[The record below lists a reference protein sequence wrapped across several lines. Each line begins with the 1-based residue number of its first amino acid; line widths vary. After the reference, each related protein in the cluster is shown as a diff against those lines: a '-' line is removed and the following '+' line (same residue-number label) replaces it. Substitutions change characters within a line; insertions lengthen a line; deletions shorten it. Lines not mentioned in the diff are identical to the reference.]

1 MGVRS
6 VPGDC
11 EVVLDVAAGTVMYI
25 PSQYFAGFK
34 SREHARPFA
43 AKLAQALEVQVLESP

>member
-1 MGVRS
+1 MLS
-6 VPGDC
+6 
-11 EVVLDVAAGTVMYI
+11 I

-43 AKLAQALEVQVLESP
+43 AELAQALGVQVLESPKIVIVSTEGKTAVM